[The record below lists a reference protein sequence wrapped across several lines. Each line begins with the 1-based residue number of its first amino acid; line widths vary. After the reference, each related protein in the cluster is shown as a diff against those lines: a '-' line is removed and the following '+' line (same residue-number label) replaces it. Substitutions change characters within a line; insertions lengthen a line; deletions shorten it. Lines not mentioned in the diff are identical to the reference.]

1 MPLGRF
7 VRAAQQH
14 RYSITDARSVLLRF
28 SHLGMA
34 AVALIAVTGAV
45 NTWRMLGM
53 ASDPMDAYGR
63 VLLAKIVLFGFMLVL
78 AVANRYWLMPQLGGP
93 GRPLGSLVRTILME
107 QALAAGVLLA
117 VSVLGLMN
125 PSM

>member
-1 MPLGRF
+1 
-7 VRAAQQH
+7 
-14 RYSITDARSVLLRF
+14 
-28 SHLGMA
+28 
-34 AVALIAVTGAV
+34 
-45 NTWRMLGM
+45 M